1 MKETE
6 NDELTAVIQKLVLK
20 YQDDILPIA
29 VEMVTHLATIF
40 QQVCCSLYLSCLHLK
55 QVSRYV
61 FMLQCLSHDYLTYA
75 SIIPMN

>member
-40 QQVCCSLYLSCLHLK
+40 QQVCCSLYLN

>member
-40 QQVCCSLYLSCLHLK
+40 QQVFCSLYLN
-55 QVSRYV
+55 QVFRYV
-61 FMLQCLSHDYLTYA
+61 FMLQSLSHDYLTYA
-75 SIIPMN
+75 SIIPIK

>member
-40 QQVCCSLYLSCLHLK
+40 QQVSCSLYLN

>member
-40 QQVCCSLYLSCLHLK
+40 QQVCCSLYLK